1 MIDTSNYIRFERVD
15 SVERAEHGL
24 LARLHGE
31 QLRIDVVDDDVVRV
45 KISRG
50 GAFDELPTFAVCVDP
65 LNRPEDSIYGLGEK
79 SGHHNRRGRD
89 FTLWNTDILDPERTK
104 EFIAGRPPDDLRS
117 EHAEVTGNGYEA
129 FARRQF
135 DLVVHGAVGD
145 AVFVDGARLTLDGVS

>member
-1 MIDTSNYIRFERVD
+1 MVSSCGSTWSTTTSYESR
-15 SVERAEHGL
+15 SVAVGPSTS
-24 LARLHGE
+24 
-31 QLRIDVVDDDVVRV
+31 
-45 KISRG
+45 SRRSQC
-50 GAFDELPTFAVCVDP
+50 ASILSI
-65 LNRPEDSIYGLGEK
+65 RPEDSIYGLGEK